1 MSWVNFKAVFWQI
14 LIVKENKGN
23 EGTCVGVS
31 KWPIR
36 DYTHRTTTD
45 MWLYRAYSGNLY
57 HGGEQA
63 MALNGFT
70 QGDFITVV
78 LDMDAKTLSFGKNG
92 EVWGPRID
100 CLYVVYTYILDGLIW
115 IARQNLL

>member
-1 MSWVNFKAVFWQI
+1 M
-14 LIVKENKGN
+14 KENKGN

-92 EVWGPRID
+92 EVCGPRID
-100 CLYVVYTYILDGLIW
+100 CLYVVYTYILDGLT
-115 IARQNLL
+115 